1 MRLEKAPIKVQ
12 HTNILLRWYGDSL
25 MWVATKLIYAA
36 NNYATYY
43 EWDTE
48 DDDAWRSEGCTDCD
62 CSEVTK

>member
-1 MRLEKAPIKVQ
+1 
-12 HTNILLRWYGDSL
+12 